1 MTATAS
7 TMGPVGTDPM
17 SFGLAL
23 AELGAEIARHP
34 EKALD
39 AWAGFSADLAAA
51 ASDTVDRAVGAE
63 DGLPPKLAP
72 SPRDRRFADP
82 SWSDNP
88 WFFGRR
94 QAYLA
99 WSRFMHALGGA
110 ADLDERT
117 AQKAAFAV
125 GMIVDA
131 LAPTNFAA
139 TNPAAIRKA
148 FETEGESLRTGLEN
162 FLEDMAVNGGRPRQV
177 DATAFELGVNLAA
190 TPGQV
195 VFRNDLMELIQY
207 APTTETVH
215 EVPLI
220 LSPPWINRYYVMDL
234 APGRSFA
241 EWAVDHGH
249 TTFAISYRNPP
260 AAGDTANGDGPGSMR
275 DVGLDDYMR
284 RGLGTAVDVVREICG
299 VPQVNVAGLCVGGT
313 LAVMLLAWQAQ
324 SEQAQSEQA
333 QSEAATPETILPPVK
348 SLTLLN
354 TLVDFSRP
362 GALAAFT
369 DPDTVERL
377 DRRMAERGYLEGAEM
392 AGTFD
397 ALRPNDLIWNY
408 VAGNWLMGQTP
419 PAFDILAWNADAT
432 RIPAATHGAYLRS
445 FYVENRLARGAMTM
459 GGRRLRLDDIESDV
473 YVLAA
478 SEDHITPWKSSYATV
493 GLLACPI
500 RFVLS
505 SAGHIAGIVNPPGP
519 RRVHWTNDDLPPDP
533 DDWRAASTEIPGTW
547 WSDWT
552 TWIDTRAGA
561 QRRPPPMGSTTH
573 PALAAAPGTYVG
585 G

>member
-1 MTATAS
+1 MSAD
-7 TMGPVGTDPM
+7 PV

-23 AELGAEIARHP
+23 AELGAEIAKHP
-34 EKALD
+34 ERALD

-51 ASDTVDRAVGAE
+51 ASETVDRAVVGNGNGSAA
-63 DGLPPKLAP
+63 DTKPPSLTPAP
-72 SPRDRRFADP
+72 KDRRFADP
-82 SWSDNP
+82 SWEQNP
-88 WFFGRR
+88 WFFGQR

-99 WSRFMHALGGA
+99 WSRFMHNLGGA

-139 TNPAAIRKA
+139 SNPEAIRQA
-148 FETEGESLRTGLEN
+148 FETEGESLRQGLDN
-162 FLEDMAVNGGRPRQV
+162 FLDDMAANNGRPRQV
-177 DATAFELGVNLAA
+177 DASSFELGVNLAA
-190 TPGQV
+190 TPGKV

-207 APTTETVH
+207 SPRTETVH
-215 EVPLI
+215 DVPLL
-220 LSPPWINRYYVMDL
+220 LSPPWINKYYVMDL

-249 TTFAISYRNPP
+249 TTFAISWRNPDP
-260 AAGDTANGDGPGSMR
+260 DQSMR
-275 DVGLDDYMR
+275 ATTMDDYLLN
-284 RGLGTAVDVVREICG
+284 GLGTAVDVVREICG

-324 SEQAQSEQA
+324 MEATQT
-333 QSEAATPETILPPVK
+333 EAASAETGAGLPPVK

-354 TLVDFSRP
+354 TLVDFSEP

-369 DPDTVERL
+369 DLDTIERL
-377 DRRMAERGYLEGAEM
+377 ETRMAERGYLEGAEM

-408 VAGNWLMGQTP
+408 VAGNWLMGRTP

-432 RIPAATHGAYLRS
+432 RIPAATHSAYLRS
-445 FYVENRLARGAMTM
+445 FYLENRLATGQMTI
-459 GGRRLRLDDIESDV
+459 GGRRLSLDDIESDV
-473 YVLAA
+473 YILAA

-493 GLLACPI
+493 GLLPSPI

-519 RRVHWTNDDLPPDP
+519 KRVHWTNDDLPLDP
-533 DDWRAASTEIPGTW
+533 DAWRAAATEHPGTW
-547 WSDWT
+547 WDDWIS
-552 TWIDTRAGA
+552 WLDARAGG
-561 QRRPPPMGSTTH
+561 QRPPPPTGTTTH
-573 PALAAAPGTYVG
+573 PALADAPGTYVG
-585 G
+585 GRA

>member
-1 MTATAS
+1 MSAD
-7 TMGPVGTDPM
+7 PV

-23 AELGAEIARHP
+23 AELGAEIARNP

-39 AWAGFSADLAAA
+39 AWADFSADLAAA
-51 ASDTVDRAVGAE
+51 ASDTVDKAVRPMSVAADDEG
-63 DGLPPKLAP
+63 PPRLAP
-72 SPRDRRFADP
+72 GPKDRRFADP
-82 SWSDNP
+82 SWVENP
-88 WFFGRR
+88 WFFGQR

-99 WSRFMHALGGA
+99 WSKFMHNLGGA

-117 AQKAAFAV
+117 SQKAAFAV

-139 TNPAAIRKA
+139 SNPAAIRKA
-148 FETEGESLRTGLEN
+148 FETDGESLRRGLDN
-162 FLEDMAVNGGRPRQV
+162 FLDDLAANGGKPRQV
-177 DATAFELGVNLAA
+177 DASSFELGVNLAA

-207 APTTETVH
+207 SPRTETVH
-215 EVPLI
+215 DVPLI
-220 LSPPWINRYYVMDL
+220 LCPPWINKYYVMDL

-249 TTFAISYRNPP
+249 TTFALSWRNPD
-260 AAGDTANGDGPGSMR
+260 ADHSMSQTT
-275 DVGLDDYMR
+275 LDDYLLQ
-284 RGLGTAVDVVREICG
+284 GLATAVDVVRQICG

-324 SEQAQSEQA
+324 T
-333 QSEAATPETILPPVK
+333 EAATADDGGGLPPVR

-354 TLVDFSRP
+354 TLVDFSQP

-369 DPDTVERL
+369 DLDAIERL
-377 DRRMAERGYLEGAEM
+377 EQGMAERGYLDGAEM

-432 RIPAATHGAYLRS
+432 RIPAATHSAYLRS
-445 FYVENRLARGAMTM
+445 FYLENRLARGQMTI
-459 GGRRLRLDDIESDV
+459 GGRRLSLDDIESDV

-493 GLLACPI
+493 GLLPSPI

-519 RRVHWTNDDLPPDP
+519 KRVHWTNDDLPLDP
-533 DDWRAASTEIPGTW
+533 DAWRAGAVENPGTW
-547 WSDWT
+547 WDDWT
-552 TWIDTRAGA
+552 AWIQDRAGEHR
-561 QRRPPPMGSTTH
+561 QPPPTGSDTH
-573 PALAAAPGTYVG
+573 PAIGIAPGTYVG

>member
-1 MTATAS
+1 MTAD
-7 TMGPVGTDPM
+7 PV

-34 EKALD
+34 ERALD

-51 ASDTVDRAVGAE
+51 ASDTVDRALGPIDPA
-63 DGLPPKLAP
+63 DLAP
-72 SPRDRRFADP
+72 PSLAPAPKDRRFADP
-82 SWSDNP
+82 SWTENP
-88 WFFGRR
+88 WFFGQR

-99 WSRFMHALGGA
+99 WSKFMHNLGGA

-139 TNPAAIRKA
+139 SNPAAIRKA
-148 FETEGESLRTGLEN
+148 METDGDSLRQGLEN
-162 FLEDMAVNGGRPRQV
+162 FLDDLAANGGKPRQV
-177 DATAFELGVNLAA
+177 DASGFEMGVDLAA
-190 TPGQV
+190 TPGKV

-207 APTTETVH
+207 SPRSETVH
-215 EVPLI
+215 EVPLL
-220 LSPPWINRYYVMDL
+220 LSPPWINKYYVMDL

-249 TTFAISYRNPP
+249 TTFAISWRNPDP
-260 AAGDTANGDGPGSMR
+260 DHSMADTT
-275 DVGLDDYMR
+275 LDDYLF
-284 RGLGTAVDVVREICG
+284 RGLATAVDVVRQICG
-299 VPQVNVAGLCVGGT
+299 APQVNVAGLCVGGT

-324 SEQAQSEQA
+324 T
-333 QSEAATPETILPPVK
+333 EAATADDGAGLPPVR

-354 TLVDFSRP
+354 TLVDFGQP
-362 GALAAFT
+362 GALGTFT
-369 DPDTVERL
+369 DLDTIERL
-377 DRRMAERGYLEGAEM
+377 ERRMAERGYLEGAEM

-419 PAFDILAWNADAT
+419 PAFDILAWNADST
-432 RIPAATHGAYLRS
+432 RIPAATHSAYLRA
-445 FYVENRLARGAMTM
+445 FYLENRLATGQMTI
-459 GGRRLRLDDIESDV
+459 GGRRLSLDDIESDI

-493 GLLACPI
+493 GLLPSPI

-519 RRVHWTNDDLPPDP
+519 KRVHWTNDDLPLDP
-533 DDWRAASTEIPGTW
+533 DAWRAGAVENPGTW
-547 WSDWT
+547 WDDWAA
-552 TWIDTRAGA
+552 WIDARAGG
-561 QRRPPPMGSTTH
+561 RRPPPPTGSTTH
-573 PALAAAPGTYVG
+573 PALADAPGTYVG
-585 G
+585 GRT

>member
-1 MTATAS
+1 MTATAPPF
-7 TMGPVGTDPM
+7 TAPAGADPM

-23 AELGAEIARHP
+23 AELGAAIARHP
-34 EKALD
+34 ERALD

-51 ASDTVDRAVGAE
+51 ASDTLERTVSAGGE
-63 DGLPPKLAP
+63 DPSATRPLLAP
-72 SPRDRRFADP
+72 LPKDRRFADP
-82 SWSDNP
+82 SWSQNP
-88 WFFGRR
+88 WFFGQR

-110 ADLDERT
+110 AELDERT

-131 LAPTNFAA
+131 LAPTNFAV
-139 TNPAAIRKA
+139 TNPEAIRKA
-148 FETEGESLRTGLEN
+148 FETEGESLRKGLEN
-162 FLEDMAVNGGRPRQV
+162 FRADVAANGGKPRQV
-177 DATAFELGVNLAA
+177 DASGFELGVNLAA
-190 TPGQV
+190 TPGKV

-241 EWAVDHGH
+241 EWAVAHGH

-260 AAGDTANGDGPGSMR
+260 ASDDAGDAGGGSMR
-275 DVGLDDYMR
+275 DVDLDDYVLE
-284 RGLGTAVDVVREICG
+284 GLGTAVDVVREICG
-299 VPQVNVAGLCVGGT
+299 VPQVNVAGLCAGGT

-324 SEQAQSEQA
+324 T
-333 QSEAATPETILPPVK
+333 ATAESADPPVR

-354 TLVDFSRP
+354 TLVDFSEP
-362 GALAAFT
+362 GALGNFT
-369 DPDTVERL
+369 DLDSVERL
-377 DRRMAERGYLEGAEM
+377 EARMADRGYLEGAEM

-432 RIPAATHGAYLRS
+432 RIPAATHSSYLRS
-445 FYVENRLARGAMTM
+445 FYVENRLATGDMTV
-459 GGRRLRLDDIESDV
+459 GGRRLRLDDIESDT
-473 YVLAA
+473 YILAA

-519 RRVHWTNDDLPPDP
+519 RRVHWTNDDLPLEPDA
-533 DDWRAASTEIPGTW
+533 WRAASSEVPGTW
-547 WSDWT
+547 WGDWA
-552 TWIDTRAGA
+552 TWIESRAGD
-561 QRRPPPMGSTTH
+561 RRPPPPMGSATH
-573 PALAAAPGTYVG
+573 PALADAPGTYVG

>member
-1 MTATAS
+1 MTTTAPI
-7 TMGPVGTDPM
+7 TGAGTDPM
-17 SFGLAL
+17 SSGTGSFGMAL
-23 AELGAEIARHP
+23 AELVAAIARDP
-34 EKALD
+34 ERALD
-39 AWAGFSADLAAA
+39 AWVGFSADLAAA
-51 ASDTVDRAVGAE
+51 ASDTLDRAVGAE
-63 DGLPPKLAP
+63 DRPPTLAP
-72 SPRDRRFADP
+72 MPKDRRFADP
-82 SWSDNP
+82 SWSQNP
-88 WFFGRR
+88 WFFGQR

-99 WSRFMHALGGA
+99 WSRFMRSLGGA
-110 ADLDERT
+110 ADVDERT

-131 LAPTNFAA
+131 LAPTNFAV
-139 TNPAAIRKA
+139 TNPVALRTA
-148 FETEGESLRTGLEN
+148 FETGGESLRKGVEN
-162 FLEDMAVNGGRPRQV
+162 FLDDMSANGGRPRQV
-177 DATAFELGVNLAA
+177 DASTFELGVNLAA
-190 TPGQV
+190 TPGKV

-207 APTTETVH
+207 APRTETVH

-220 LSPPWINRYYVMDL
+220 LSPPWINKYYVMDL

-249 TTFAISYRNPP
+249 TTFAISYRNP
-260 AAGDTANGDGPGSMR
+260 DSSMS
-275 DVGLDDYMR
+275 DVGLDDYML

-324 SEQAQSEQA
+324 TAQEA
-333 QSEAATPETILPPVK
+333 DGAATAEAEAGVGGAPPVR

-354 TLVDFSRP
+354 TLVDFSEP

-369 DPDTVERL
+369 DADSVDRLERS
-377 DRRMAERGYLEGAEM
+377 MAGKGYLEGTEM

-419 PAFDILAWNADAT
+419 PAFDILAWNADST
-432 RIPAATHGAYLRS
+432 RIAAATHSAYLRS
-445 FYVENRLARGAMTM
+445 FYVENRLARGNMTL
-459 GGRRLRLDDIESDV
+459 GGRRLRLDDVETDV

-519 RRVHWTNDDLPPDP
+519 RRVHWTNDELPLDP
-533 DDWRAASTEIPGTW
+533 DDWRAAATEVPGTW
-547 WSDWT
+547 WGDWAA
-552 TWIDTRAGA
+552 WIEPRAGD
-561 QRRPPPMGSTTH
+561 RGPPPAMGSATH
-573 PALAAAPGTYVG
+573 PALADAPGTYVG

>member
-1 MTATAS
+1 MTAAA
-7 TMGPVGTDPM
+7 DPM

-51 ASDTVDRAVGAE
+51 ASETVDRVVGTAADADE
-63 DGLPPKLAP
+63 DEDNTP
-72 SPRDRRFADP
+72 SLVPGARDRRFADP
-82 SWSDNP
+82 SWTENP
-88 WFFGRR
+88 WFFGQR

-99 WSRFMHALGGA
+99 WSRFMHNLSGA
-110 ADLDERT
+110 ADLDQQT

-139 TNPAAIRKA
+139 SNPEAIRKA
-148 FETEGESLRTGLEN
+148 FETEGESLRQGLEN
-162 FLEDMAVNGGRPRQV
+162 FLDDMAANGGKPRQV
-177 DATAFELGVNLAA
+177 DASGFELGVDLAA

-195 VFRNDLMELIQY
+195 VFRNDLMELLQY
-207 APTTETVH
+207 SPRTGTVH
-215 EVPLI
+215 DVPLL
-220 LSPPWINRYYVMDL
+220 LSPPWINKYYVMDL

-249 TTFAISYRNPP
+249 TVFAISWRNP
-260 AAGDTANGDGPGSMR
+260 GPDHPMA
-275 DVGLDDYMR
+275 DVTLDDYLLE
-284 RGLGTAVDVVREICG
+284 GLATAVDVVRQICG

-324 SEQAQSEQA
+324 SEA
-333 QSEAATPETILPPVK
+333 EADGPPPVR

-354 TLVDFSRP
+354 TLVDFSQP
-362 GALAAFT
+362 GALGAFT
-369 DPDTVERL
+369 DLDTIEHLERT
-377 DRRMAERGYLEGAEM
+377 MAERGYLEGSEM

-397 ALRPNDLIWNY
+397 VLRPNDLIWNY

-419 PAFDILAWNADAT
+419 PAFDILAWNADAS
-432 RIPAATHGAYLRS
+432 RIPAATHSQYLRAC
-445 FYVENRLARGAMTM
+445 YLENRLATGRMTM
-459 GGRRLRLDDIESDV
+459 GGRRLSLDDIESEV
-473 YVLAA
+473 YILAA

-493 GLLACPI
+493 GLLPSPI

-519 RRVHWTNDDLPPDP
+519 KRVHWTNDDLPPDA
-533 DDWRAASTEIPGTW
+533 DEWRAGASEQPGTW
-547 WSDWT
+547 WRDWT
-552 TWIDTRAGA
+552 AWIDARAGG
-561 QRRPPPMGSTTH
+561 QRPPPPTGTARY
-573 PALAAAPGTYVG
+573 PALDDAPGTYVG
-585 G
+585 GRP

>member
-1 MTATAS
+1 MSA
-7 TMGPVGTDPM
+7 DPT

-23 AELGAEIARHP
+23 AELGAEIARNP
-34 EKALD
+34 ERAIN
-39 AWAGFSADLAAA
+39 AWADFSADLAAA
-51 ASDTVDRAVGAE
+51 ASDTLDKAVITG
-63 DGLPPKLAP
+63 DQRPPSLTPDPK
-72 SPRDRRFADP
+72 DRRFRDP
-82 SWSDNP
+82 SWVENP
-88 WFFGRR
+88 WFFGQR

-99 WSRFMHALGGA
+99 WSRFMHNLGGA

-125 GMIVDA
+125 NMIVDA

-139 TNPAAIRKA
+139 SNPEAIRKA
-148 FETEGESLRTGLEN
+148 FETDGESLRRGLEN
-162 FLEDMAVNGGRPRQV
+162 LLDDMTSNNGRPRQV
-177 DATAFELGVNLAA
+177 DASSFELGVNLAA
-190 TPGQV
+190 TPGRV

-207 APTTETVH
+207 SPRTETVH
-215 EVPLI
+215 EVPL
-220 LSPPWINRYYVMDL
+220 LLCPPWINKYYVMDL

-249 TTFAISYRNPP
+249 TTFAISWRNPD
-260 AAGDTANGDGPGSMR
+260 ADHSMSATS
-275 DVGLDDYMR
+275 LDDYLF
-284 RGLGTAVDVVREICG
+284 RGLATAVDVVREICG
-299 VPQVNVAGLCVGGT
+299 VPQVNIAGLCVGGT
-313 LAVMLLAWQAQ
+313 LSVMLLAWQAQ
-324 SEQAQSEQA
+324 MERTQT
-333 QSEAATPETILPPVK
+333 EAAAGLPPVR

-354 TLVDFSRP
+354 TLVDFSEP

-369 DPDTVERL
+369 DLDCIERL
-377 DRRMAERGYLEGAEM
+377 EKAMGERGYLDGAEM

-419 PAFDILAWNADAT
+419 PAFDILAWNADST
-432 RIPAATHGAYLRS
+432 RIPAATHSAYLRS
-445 FYVENRLARGAMTM
+445 FYLENRLATGRMTI
-459 GGRRLRLDDIESDV
+459 GGRLLSLDDIESEV

-493 GLLACPI
+493 GLLPSPI

-519 RRVHWTNDDLPPDP
+519 KRVHWTNDDLPLDP
-533 DDWRAASTEIPGTW
+533 DAWRAGSTENPGTW
-547 WSDWT
+547 WNDWAA
-552 TWIDTRAGA
+552 WIETRAGE
-561 QRRPPPMGSTTH
+561 RRQAPRTGSDAH
-573 PALAAAPGTYVG
+573 PAIGIAPGTYVG